1 MIACKNTKEVN
12 VKPSISELLNNIKI
26 EKISG
31 LKIDNENNKV
41 SISLLDYSKNE
52 HQLELLGVQNYHFID
67 DYIYVKENEKN
78 NVKGV
83 SFYDSSP
90 WGYKAIT
97 FDKNGNKI
105 DEEEIEPNLLVNS
118 KEKSICLS
126 ISGAKLDGDFYP
138 VFRNSF
144 LSGAG
149 KNLEK
154 KITEC

>member
-1 MIACKNTKEVN
+1 M
-12 VKPSISELLNNIKI
+12 KPSISELLNSIKI

-31 LKIDNENNKV
+31 LKIDNENNTI

-52 HQLELLGVQNYHFID
+52 HELELLGVENYHFID
-67 DYIYVKENEKN
+67 DYIYVKENESS

-90 WGYKAIT
+90 WGYKTIT
-97 FDKNGNKI
+97 FDKDGNKI
-105 DEEEIEPNLLVNS
+105 DEEDIEPNLLVNS
-118 KEKSICLS
+118 KEKSICLN
-126 ISGAKLDGDFYP
+126 IRGAKLDGDFYP

-144 LSGAG
+144 LSGVG
-149 KNLEK
+149 TKIEK